1 MRGSA
6 VQLLHSTH
14 HQLSTQMFFFK
25 LNTQAQTSDSFP
37 KFLLSIIVMIIQ
49 SGVKSAGKS
58 VKYVKIYFTFLLMLE
73 RAHVFSRFTGI

>member
-6 VQLLHSTH
+6 VQLLHTTNY
-14 HQLSTQMFFFK
+14 LRKCFFLK

>member
-6 VQLLHSTH
+6 VQLLHTTNY
-14 HQLSTQMFFFK
+14 LRKCFFK
-25 LNTQAQTSDSFP
+25 LNTQAQISDSFP

>member
-6 VQLLHSTH
+6 VQLLHTTNYANVF
-14 HQLSTQMFFFK
+14 LK